1 MQFLYIM
8 ISNELAHERCDTVW
22 SCVNVYHIH
31 NLYENALI
39 ASANKYGTEELII
52 IPIRNCTYIVI

>member
-1 MQFLYIM
+1 M
-8 ISNELAHERCDTVW
+8 ISNELAHDRCNDTNVVW
-22 SCVNVYHIH
+22 SCANVYHVH

-52 IPIRNCTYIVI
+52 IPIRNCTYIVIK